1 MKRKRNFCAGQSDS
15 TNRKVRIN
23 LPVIGFE
30 MLQIT
35 KEDWA
40 TEGEAVDSIV
50 REIKRLEAMIQK

>member
-1 MKRKRNFCAGQSDS
+1 
-15 TNRKVRIN
+15 
-23 LPVIGFE
+23 

-50 REIKRLEAMIQK
+50 WEIKRLEAMIQK

>member
-1 MKRKRNFCAGQSDS
+1 
-15 TNRKVRIN
+15 
-23 LPVIGFE
+23 

-50 REIKRLEAMIQK
+50 REIKRLEAMIRK